1 MTHLELENL
10 ASDYLE
16 GLLEPALKRE
26 VEAHLSGCPSC
37 LEMVGDVRRAME
49 LCHSAPELEP
59 SPWLV
64 RKIMLATVGERKPT
78 LAERLAAFFRPALQ
92 PRFAY
97 GVAMALFSFSIII
110 NAAGVNLRHM
120 SVEDLNPRTWFFRA
134 NRAGH
139 LYYARA
145 EKFYYDLRVVYEIES
160 RLRQL
165 RSHPE
170 EEPQEAPK
178 QESPAGGS
186 TNSTPLTTPALATN
200 QARVVDVADRTVML
214 RNEFAPNLLP
224 NEAVRSQ
231 NP

>member
-10 ASDYLE
+10 TSDYLE

-26 VEAHLSGCPSC
+26 VEAHLSVCLSC

-59 SPWLV
+59 APWLV

-78 LAERLAAFFRPALQ
+78 LADRLAAFFRPALQ

-97 GVAMALFSFSIII
+97 GVAMALFSFSIIV
-110 NAAGVNLRHM
+110 NAAGINLRHM
-120 SVEDLNPRTWFFRA
+120 TVEDLNPRTWFFRA

-139 LYYARA
+139 LFYARA

-170 EEPQEAPK
+170 EEQEAPK
-178 QESPAGGS
+178 QEPPAGGS
-186 TNSTPLTTPALATN
+186 TNSTPLTMPALATN
-200 QARVVDVADRTVML
+200 QARVVEVADRTAIL
-214 RNEFAPNLLP
+214 RNEIVPNLP
-224 NEAVRSQ
+224 TSEAVRSQ

>member
-1 MTHLELENL
+1 
-10 ASDYLE
+10 
-16 GLLEPALKRE
+16 
-26 VEAHLSGCPSC
+26 
-37 LEMVGDVRRAME
+37 MVGDVRRAME

-59 SPWLV
+59 APWLV

-97 GVAMALFSFSIII
+97 GVAMALFSFSIIV
-110 NAAGVNLRHM
+110 NAAGINLRHM
-120 SVEDLNPRTWFFRA
+120 TVEDLNPRTWFFRA

-178 QESPAGGS
+178 QAPPAGGS
-186 TNSTPLTTPALATN
+186 TNSTPLTMPALA
-200 QARVVDVADRTVML
+200 
-214 RNEFAPNLLP
+214 NE
-224 NEAVRSQ
+224 
-231 NP
+231 

>member
-10 ASDYLE
+10 TSDYLE

-26 VEAHLSGCPSC
+26 VDAHLSVCPSC

-49 LCHSAPELEP
+49 LCHSAPELDP
-59 SPWLV
+59 APWLI

-78 LAERLAAFFRPALQ
+78 LAEHL
-92 PRFAY
+92 RFAY
-97 GVAMALFSFSIII
+97 GVAMAVFSFSIIV

-120 SVEDLNPRTWFFRA
+120 TIEDLNPRTWFFRA

-139 LYYARA
+139 LFVARA
-145 EKFYYDLRVVYEIES
+145 EKFYYDLTVVIEIES

-170 EEPQEAPK
+170 EEQQEAPK
-178 QESPAGGS
+178 QEPPAGGS
-186 TNSTPLTTPALATN
+186 TNSTPLTLPALASN
-200 QARVVDVADRTVML
+200 QAWVVDVADRTAIL
-214 RNEFAPNLLP
+214 QNEIVPNPLTI
-224 NEAVRSQ
+224 EAERSQ